1 MINRNKNPNIQGRRY
16 NGSPYLRMRKAKSF
30 SRTWL
35 RQQVRKAVM
44 QAAAEVDL
52 SSISRR

>member
-1 MINRNKNPNIQGRRY
+1 MTNRSKDPNIQGRKY

-35 RQQVRKAVM
+35 RQQVRRAVM
-44 QAAAEVDL
+44 QAAAEVDK
-52 SSISRR
+52 SRIARP